1 MLCSSQ
7 VLLIIIYILKLVMHD
22 VHQENVL
29 VVFHGKMSFC
39 LQQKMMSR

>member
-29 VVFHGKMSFC
+29 VVFHGKCHFAYN
-39 LQQKMMSR
+39 KK

>member
-7 VLLIIIYILKLVMHD
+7 VLLIIVYILKLVMHD

-29 VVFHGKMSFC
+29 VGFHGKCHFAYN
-39 LQQKMMSR
+39 KK